1 MSVHDRLAKLTAKK
15 ESTAAPAPAP
25 VDPTIDPEAQKIAD
39 RLMAQFSRKTNGEP
53 TVPAPVAESAKQTE
67 LPTNTMSLDPQRF
80 EDLRNLKA
88 AQEQLASAEHRC
100 EQLEKSLEVVTTCL
114 IDFTMRQQ
122 EILNGCIG
130 NLITDFQ
137 RDYAVGELRTVRTVS
152 QLSLRLF
159 VAWPQIADTALLN
172 LDVTEEDISNW
183 RKWYRGYKEHDHE
196 YWLNLLADVQAGKLK
211 AAEGQPE
218 LLTELLRAEKVDV
231 KRRLEEINAER
242 LRRCERPILVSPR
255 SGTYVR

>member
-1 MSVHDRLAKLTAKK
+1 
-15 ESTAAPAPAP
+15 
-25 VDPTIDPEAQKIAD
+25 
-39 RLMAQFSRKTNGEP
+39 
-53 TVPAPVAESAKQTE
+53 
-67 LPTNTMSLDPQRF
+67 
-80 EDLRNLKA
+80 
-88 AQEQLASAEHRC
+88 
-100 EQLEKSLEVVTTCL
+100 
-114 IDFTMRQQ
+114 MRDV
-122 EILNGCIG
+122 

-137 RDYAVGELRTVRTVS
+137 RDYAKGELRTVRTVS

-183 RKWYRGYKEHDHE
+183 RKWYRGYKEHDHN

-231 KRRLEEINAER
+231 KRRLEEISAER
-242 LRRCERPILVSPR
+242 LRRYEYEHQILVSPQ
-255 SGTYVR
+255 SGSYER

>member
-1 MSVHDRLAKLTAKK
+1 MSQRNRFKELTAKSPK
-15 ESTAAPAPAP
+15 ITPVETPAP
-25 VDPTIDPEAQKIAD
+25 VDPEVQKLAD
-39 RLMAQFSRKTNGEP
+39 ELMERFSRPIATGEP
-53 TVPAPVAESAKQTE
+53 TPAPCVE
-67 LPTNTMSLDPQRF
+67 LPKTMTVTEPEFQM
-80 EDLRNLKA
+80 LRNQKA
-88 AQEQLASAEHRC
+88 AEERATVAEHRC

-122 EILNGCIG
+122 EVLNGCIG

-183 RKWYRGYKEHDHE
+183 RKWYRGYKEHDHN

-231 KRRLEEINAER
+231 KRRLEEISAER
-242 LRRCERPILVSPR
+242 LRRYESVHPILVSPR

>member
-1 MSVHDRLAKLTAKK
+1 MSVHDRLVKLTAKK
-15 ESTAAPAPAP
+15 ITPVGAPTP
-25 VDPTIDPEAQKIAD
+25 VVDLEAEALAV
-39 RLMAQFSRKTNGEP
+39 RLMAQFNGKITGEP
-53 TVPAPVAESAKQTE
+53 TAPAPSVE
-67 LPTNTMSLDPQRF
+67 LPKTMTVTEPEFQM
-80 EDLRNLKA
+80 LRNQKA
-88 AQEQLASAEHRC
+88 AEERATTAEHRC

-122 EILNGCIG
+122 EVLNGCIG

-137 RDYAVGELRTVRTVS
+137 RDYAKGELRTVRTVS

-183 RKWYRGYKEHDHE
+183 RKWYRGYKEHDHN

-211 AAEGQPE
+211 AAEAQPD
-218 LLTELLRAEKVDV
+218 LPTELIQSEKV
-231 KRRLEEINAER
+231 
-242 LRRCERPILVSPR
+242 
-255 SGTYVR
+255 